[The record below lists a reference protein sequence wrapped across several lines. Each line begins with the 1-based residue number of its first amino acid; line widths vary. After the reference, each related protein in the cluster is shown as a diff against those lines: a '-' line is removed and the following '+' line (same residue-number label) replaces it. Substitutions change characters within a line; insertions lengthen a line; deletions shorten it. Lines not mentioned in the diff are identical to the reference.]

1 MKVIKITDEQRNYLS
16 LHMKDIESLIIM
28 DDVQRVLDRIDDEII
43 NNMLGN
49 NDEPDEN
56 GITLQR
62 IYDEIYSQN

>member
-1 MKVIKITDEQRNYLS
+1 
-16 LHMKDIESLIIM
+16 MKDIESLIIM